1 MKVLFVEAEET
12 FYMSVNTKIPKRW
25 AYLGEIATYI
35 AKENDVKFMDCIN
48 PQISHAEILNEIAN
62 DKYELVCFLTRIET
76 VNSYFPMKPL
86 GWKSPNE
93 QYNIF
98 QAL

>member
-12 FYMSVNTKIPKRW
+12 FYMSVSTKIPKRW

-35 AKENDVKFMDCIN
+35 AKENDVKVMDCIN

-62 DKYELVCFLTRIET
+62 DKYELVWRQSEQCVFWRMTSVVRIFIFLQKLE
-76 VNSYFPMKPL
+76 
-86 GWKSPNE
+86 
-93 QYNIF
+93 
-98 QAL
+98 